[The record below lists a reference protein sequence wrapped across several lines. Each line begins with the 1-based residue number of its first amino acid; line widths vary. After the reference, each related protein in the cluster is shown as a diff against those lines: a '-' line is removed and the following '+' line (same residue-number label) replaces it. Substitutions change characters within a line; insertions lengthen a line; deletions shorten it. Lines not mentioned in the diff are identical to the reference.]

1 MMENQLLVFFRR
13 ELNVFLGGWHTWVL
27 LALQD
32 VKSRYRR
39 SVIGPFWIT
48 LTSIFYV
55 AGLGLVYSRLFHLEL
70 REYLPYLSV
79 GIITWTFII
88 TLVTEGSNSIIS
100 AGHIIKQVNLPL
112 TTHVLRIVFRNL
124 IIFLH
129 SYIILIPLLMWYGY
143 LTLSGTIYSLVGIFV
158 IMFALTPMAIALSIL
173 CARYRDVVP
182 MVASVMQLLFFITPV
197 MWHPNQIADLSIII
211 KYNVFNY
218 LIDVVRAPM
227 LLGSFPADSILVVVL
242 TGSVFWVLALLALYS
257 NRKNI
262 PYWL

>member
-1 MMENQLLVFFRR
+1 MLDFFKR
-13 ELNVFLGGWHTWVL
+13 ELNVLFGGWHTWVL

-55 AGLGLVYSRLFHLEL
+55 IGLGLVYSRLFHLDL
-70 REYLPYLSV
+70 KEYLPYLSV

-88 TLVTEGSNSIIS
+88 TLVTEGANSIIN

-112 TTHVLRIVFRNL
+112 TTHVLRIVFRNF

-143 LTLSGTIYSLVGIFV
+143 LSTAGFLYSLIGVAV
-158 IMFALTPMAIALSIL
+158 VMYALTPMAMVLSVL

-182 MVASVMQLLFFITPV
+182 MVASIMQLLFFITPV
-197 MWHPNQIADLSIII
+197 MWHPNQIADLSLII
-211 KYNVFNY
+211 KYNIFNY
-218 LIDVVRAPM
+218 LIDVVRSPM
-227 LLGSFPADSILVVVL
+227 LLGIFPAESVAVVL
-242 TGSVFWVLALLALYS
+242 LVGTALWGVALTALYS
-257 NRKNI
+257 NRKTI